1 MQQSRMLFTR
11 PSLLSLLLLAVYSG
25 SLISCSDDP
34 EPVDETGE
42 LTCLPTTAA
51 RIDGKFFDYYYD
63 DGDNLTRIELR
74 DGTSI
79 STRYTVQYD
88 GDKVKQLLIDNI
100 AKNEKGAKYELVYAA
115 SGKPTEVLVYTVQT
129 DSEPST
135 RIEFTHDDAG
145 RIASKKYFTEGVWT
159 HTVRY
164 EYTTDGN
171 VQKMFITKAS
181 GDEFL
186 ASEFTSYDDKK
197 RFYSASAELTLLE
210 VYLFDYE
217 PSVNNALTQ
226 VMHANLSSVYTP
238 AKEIIFTLT
247 YEENNNVKSLQN
259 NTNFAANTILFSSMT
274 YQCK

>member
-247 YEENNNVKSLQN
+247 YEENNYVKSLQN

>member
-238 AKEIIFTLT
+238 AKEIIFTLS
-247 YEENNNVKSLQN
+247 YEENNYVKSLQN

>member
-11 PSLLSLLLLAVYSG
+11 PSLLSLLLLAVYAG

-115 SGKPTEVLVYTVQT
+115 SGKPTEELVYTVQT

-247 YEENNNVKSLQN
+247 YEENNYVKSLQN

>member
-79 STRYTVQYD
+79 STRYTVHYD

-186 ASEFTSYDDKK
+186 ASEFTSYDNKK

-247 YEENNNVKSLQN
+247 YEENNYVKSLQN